1 MRHLQLFSFLLFLSW
16 HAHSQDLKSFTY
28 LGDVH
33 QKEDYL
39 NVSLLRCQMFN
50 PAAPDDPDMH
60 AKGVNFL
67 DVYYHRPDFTKGGLN
82 RRIDYKLLPD
92 MFWLFKTITE
102 KDETELNAK
111 VGSSITGGLIGWHSW
126 NWNLRTRDRTCL
138 QAGFA
143 INDYFIGAL
152 YRKPGGGIILNEP
165 QGWQIGAG
173 PSAGITHLLT
183 KNFMLTATSQYIASF
198 AKPVDVSYAKA
209 DKKYPKPHFLHSQVT
224 LMSKWGAFAE
234 LQYVRLINRGNQPNA
249 TQRLDIKLGFAFVL

>member
-1 MRHLQLFSFLLFLSW
+1 MRWVSIAVLLISLVFESR
-16 HAHSQDLKSFTY
+16 SQDLKSFTY

-33 QKEDYL
+33 HKNDYL
-39 NVSLLRCQMFN
+39 HVSLMRTQLFN
-50 PAAPDDPDMH
+50 PAAPEGASLH
-60 AKGVNFL
+60 SKGVNFM
-67 DVYYHRPDFTKGGLN
+67 DIYYNRPDFSPKGLN

-102 KDETELNAK
+102 KDEKAMYAK
-111 VGSSITGGLIGWHSW
+111 TGSTISGGLIGWHSW

-143 INDYFIGAL
+143 LNDYFIAAI

-173 PSAGITHLLT
+173 PSGGITHMFNPNFVLT
-183 KNFMLTATSQYIASF
+183 GTCQYIVSF

-209 DKKYPKPHFLHSQVT
+209 EKNYPKPHFLHSQVT

-234 LQYVRLINRGNQPNA
+234 LQYVRLVNRGSYSNS